1 MDWHIGVQMKAHTSL
16 DANAAVLCERSIGFH
31 NGGTGATA
39 AEDDART
46 TNSGSNWAR
55 GASGVGVEFDSVYDG
70 SFFANVTEL
79 DYCSPSG
86 FSDPQ
91 KKNLD
96 QSSTWCEGLAVTHE
110 VSKVFFLAINFS
122 HFQILRVDQRHL
134 RAGWSMPEVGH
145 RDLQLDLVEL

>member
-1 MDWHIGVQMKAHTSL
+1 M
-16 DANAAVLCERSIGFH
+16 LCERSIGFH

-96 QSSTWCEGLAVTHE
+96 QSSTWCEGLAVTANHGG
-110 VSKVFFLAINFS
+110 
-122 HFQILRVDQRHL
+122 HDPLRVLGRDDDAARL
-134 RAGWSMPEVGH
+134 RN
-145 RDLQLDLVEL
+145 

>member
-1 MDWHIGVQMKAHTSL
+1 ML
-16 DANAAVLCERSIGFH
+16 LRE
-31 NGGTGATA
+31 
-39 AEDDART
+39 
-46 TNSGSNWAR
+46 AR

-96 QSSTWCEGLAVTHE
+96 QSSTWCEGLAVTANHGG
-110 VSKVFFLAINFS
+110 
-122 HFQILRVDQRHL
+122 HDPL
-134 RAGWSMPEVGH
+134 RALG
-145 RDLQLDLVEL
+145 RDDDAARLRN

>member
-96 QSSTWCEGLAVTHE
+96 QSSTWCEGLAVTANHGG
-110 VSKVFFLAINFS
+110 
-122 HFQILRVDQRHL
+122 HDPL
-134 RAGWSMPEVGH
+134 RAFG
-145 RDLQLDLVEL
+145 RDDDAARLRN

>member
-86 FSDPQ
+86 FGSAAQPNAVD
-91 KKNLD
+91 
-96 QSSTWCEGLAVTHE
+96 WCEGADVTEDHGG
-110 VSKVFFLAINFS
+110 
-122 HFQILRVDQRHL
+122 HDPRTVDD
-134 RAGWSMPEVGH
+134 EVGKPGSG
-145 RDLQLDLVEL
+145 LVD